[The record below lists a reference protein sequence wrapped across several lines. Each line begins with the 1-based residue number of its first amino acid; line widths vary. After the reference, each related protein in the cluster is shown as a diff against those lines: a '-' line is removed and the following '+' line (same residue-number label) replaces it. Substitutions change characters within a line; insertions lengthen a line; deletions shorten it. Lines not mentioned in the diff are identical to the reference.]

1 MVGSVSSIV
10 VSYLAGV
17 FRFFCV
23 FSVVHCSPSRV
34 FVLARPRIEY
44 VFEDS
49 DARLLVCIGLL
60 IGTLRPIPG
69 SCANQ
74 VIIFV
79 KRRFS
84 IAVLLKELV
93 EHAERLL

>member
-1 MVGSVSSIV
+1 M
-10 VSYLAGV
+10 L
-17 FRFFCV
+17 
-23 FSVVHCSPSRV
+23 
-34 FVLARPRIEY
+34 
-44 VFEDS
+44 EDS
-49 DARLLVCIGLL
+49 DARLLVRIGLL

-93 EHAERLL
+93 EHAEGLL